1 MKTGV
6 LTVGDQSHTLADP
19 AWFTTGLWEP
29 ARGLLF
35 RPRIRPGAA
44 LIIRTSGVHT
54 WGMTYPLDLV
64 LVDRHWNVLDVYE
77 GWPPWRIGPQHR
89 RARYVV
95 EMAPGSLAAD
105 PVAPGVHLRWEELRG
120 VNAAWEAPV
129 PLDVSPEQRDGT

>member
-6 LTVGDQSHTLADP
+6 LTVGEQADVLAEP
-19 AWFTTGLWEP
+19 AWFTTGIWEP

-54 WGMTYPLDLV
+54 WGMTYPLDLI
-64 LVDRHWNVLDVYE
+64 LVDRHWSVLSVYQS
-77 GWPPWRIGPQHR
+77 WVPWRIGPQHR

-95 EMAPGSLAAD
+95 EMAPESLASHE
-105 PVAPGVHLRWEELRG
+105 VAPGMHLQWEELRG
-120 VNAAWEAPV
+120 VEVAWTAP
-129 PLDVSPEQRDGT
+129 LGDRAERQDAT

>member
-6 LTVGDQSHTLADP
+6 LTVGDTASILAEP
-19 AWFTTGLWEP
+19 AWFTTGLCEP

-54 WGMTYPLDLV
+54 LGMRYPLDLI
-64 LVDRHWNVLDVYE
+64 LVDRHWNVLSVVQS
-77 GWPPWRIGPQHR
+77 WAPWRIGPQHR

-95 EMAPGSLAAD
+95 EMSPESLAD
-105 PVAPGVHLRWEELRG
+105 RQVVPGMHLRWEELHG
-120 VNAAWEAPV
+120 VDVAWAA
-129 PLDVSPEQRDGT
+129 PLGERAEQRDAT